1 MGSIHSMYLGDEP
14 LRILGERESF
24 NEKEEVVVVVVE
36 ADLTVLMLPSTQNHE
51 MRVSVSWHCDQY
63 YDNGYNTDVE
73 EDELH
78 NKEKRK
84 KVHGVKK

>member
-51 MRVSVSWHCDQY
+51 MRVSVS
-63 YDNGYNTDVE
+63 
-73 EDELH
+73 
-78 NKEKRK
+78 
-84 KVHGVKK
+84 